1 MYCEFG
7 VASKKSA
14 GIFLKHNPTRSWR
27 KEEEHYK
34 ILETGKQAEELSDV
48 SDLKKVGRANSQPI
62 HSVESQRA
70 EKLEAPGTSDRRSKA
85 HR

>member
-34 ILETGKQAEELSDV
+34 ILETGKQAE
-48 SDLKKVGRANSQPI
+48 
-62 HSVESQRA
+62 
-70 EKLEAPGTSDRRSKA
+70 RS
-85 HR
+85 